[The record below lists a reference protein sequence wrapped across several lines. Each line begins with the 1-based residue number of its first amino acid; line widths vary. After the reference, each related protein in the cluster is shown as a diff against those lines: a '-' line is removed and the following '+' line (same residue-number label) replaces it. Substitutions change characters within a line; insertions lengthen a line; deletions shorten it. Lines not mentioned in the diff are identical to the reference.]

1 MITNR
6 IGWEIVVIGEWRKL
20 LSKLFDVSNARLLP
34 IRISSY
40 LIRWGMGLALGAE
53 DLEKIRDFDYS
64 MGVILGLTN
73 DYFSWAIE
81 KDQKTDRVRNA
92 VRVLMKQHGLSEQPA
107 QSLLRGIIIDEEER
121 ACHLKC
127 QVLASSPSNNIAEYI
142 KAIELYVGGSCYWHA
157 TAPRYRTL

>member
-1 MITNR
+1 
-6 IGWEIVVIGEWRKL
+6 
-20 LSKLFDVSNARLLP
+20 
-34 IRISSY
+34 
-40 LIRWGMGLALGAE
+40 MGLTLDAE

-64 MGVILGLTN
+64 MGVVLGLTN
-73 DYFSWAIE
+73 DYFSWAVE

-121 ACHLKC
+121 AYHLKG
-127 QVLASSPSNNIAEYI
+127 QVLASSPSNNIIEYI

-157 TAPRYRTL
+157 TAPRYKVC